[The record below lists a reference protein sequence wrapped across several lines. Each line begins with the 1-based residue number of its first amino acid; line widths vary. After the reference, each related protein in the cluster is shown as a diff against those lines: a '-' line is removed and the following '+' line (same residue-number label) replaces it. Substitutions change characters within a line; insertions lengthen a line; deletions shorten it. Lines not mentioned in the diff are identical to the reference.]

1 MGGKNAT
8 KHIWKS
14 AMPDSWWLNK
24 TSCESFEHVWCTLA
38 YGLLPTPWQAPL
50 WRGPIPTKMV
60 FLHTLAWKCL
70 RDMRWYEGSLDVLK
84 PQQTISC
91 KEKRTLP
98 SWPPLQLKAYSSFS
112 SSGLRPA
119 GCAIPHTCTISRSH
133 FTDVLDG
140 LDTQQK
146 HTKTQSFIIVCMS
159 DSPPAEALRAMK
171 AMTVAR
177 IKFSKAS
184 TEVYSRPW
192 CWRTN
197 RRNQCGPC
205 SSR

>member
-14 AMPDSWWLNK
+14 ALPDSWWLNK

-98 SWPPLQLKAYSSFS
+98 TWPPLQL
-112 SSGLRPA
+112 
-119 GCAIPHTCTISRSH
+119 IQVSRALGYAQQ
-133 FTDVLDG
+133 DVPYLTHAPFPDPTS
-140 LDTQQK
+140 LTSLMDWTPNKNIQK
-146 HTKTQSFIIVCMS
+146 HNHS
-159 DSPPAEALRAMK
+159 
-171 AMTVAR
+171 
-177 IKFSKAS
+177 
-184 TEVYSRPW
+184 
-192 CWRTN
+192 
-197 RRNQCGPC
+197 
-205 SSR
+205 